1 MKTDLLIIGGFFHL
15 GFAIFHL
22 FFWRLFNWK
31 KDLASLSYINRPVMQ
46 ILNLCLTFVFI
57 VVAYISIFQS
67 SELISISLGKI
78 ILFSISMFW
87 LIRFGEQ
94 IFFFGL
100 KGKVSVI
107 LSIMFL
113 AGFVIYLIPVL

>member
-1 MKTDLLIIGGFFHL
+1 MKIDLLIIGGFFNL

-31 KDLASLSYINRPVMQ
+31 KDLASLSFINRPVMQ

-57 VVAYISIFQS
+57 VVAYISIFYS
-67 SELISISLGKI
+67 SDLVSTSLGRVIICSISI
-78 ILFSISMFW
+78 FW

-94 IFFFGL
+94 LFFFGL
-100 KGKVSVI
+100 KGKISVI
-107 LSIMFL
+107 LSIMFI